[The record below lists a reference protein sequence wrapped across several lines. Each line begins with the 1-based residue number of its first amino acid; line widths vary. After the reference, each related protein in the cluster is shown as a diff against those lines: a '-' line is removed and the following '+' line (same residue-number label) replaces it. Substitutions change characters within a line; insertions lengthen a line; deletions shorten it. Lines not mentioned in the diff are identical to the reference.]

1 MNQRYEQ
8 SYKEM
13 LAEVS
18 KCLRDHLP
26 ETEIVA
32 ACFWAA
38 KNHWLDLKKEIKQVP
53 FNSEEEEIDF
63 FRNIKPKF
71 TAEIQYYTIVSEALL
86 FVPAKKEDQVLF
98 WEKESERYKW
108 FRDKHKEFIEY
119 FEEDL
124 HHLDGI
130 WFTRVRD
137 VGVLQDLIT
146 YDADIDFCSTHDH
159 LLRSLWAHKRYHEY
173 AQNKLKAVK
182 PVSL

>member
-8 SYKEM
+8 LYEEM
-13 LAEVS
+13 LAEIN
-18 KCLRDHLP
+18 KCLQDLLP

-38 KNHWLDLKKEIKQVP
+38 KNRWLDLKREIKQIP

-71 TAEIQYYTIVSEALL
+71 TEQIQYYTIVSEALL
-86 FVPAKKEDQVLF
+86 FVPAKKEDQVLY
-98 WEKESERYKW
+98 WEKEKERYNW
-108 FRDKHKEFIEY
+108 FRKKHQDFISY
-119 FEEDL
+119 YEDDM

-146 YDADIDFCSTHDH
+146 YDADTDFCSTHDY
-159 LLRSLWAHKRYHEY
+159 LVRSLLAHKRYHEY
-173 AQNKLKAVK
+173 AQNKLKELRII
-182 PVSL
+182 SL